1 MGRSKS
7 SRRGGSKTLRKRKG
21 TWWYFITR
29 ATEFREGRV
38 KASSRAEAEMLAAKA
53 DSRLLSVQD
62 FVVDTV
68 QPEE

>member
-1 MGRSKS
+1 
-7 SRRGGSKTLRKRKG
+7 
-21 TWWYFITR
+21 
-29 ATEFREGRV
+29 
-38 KASSRAEAEMLAAKA
+38 MLAAKA